1 MRGMEDREG
10 ERMRDRGE
18 GGGREDGEEGGKRE
32 DERDGETLYCA
43 VLLLTFS

>member
-1 MRGMEDREG
+1 
-10 ERMRDRGE
+10 MRDRGE
-18 GGGREDGEEGGKRE
+18 GGGRDDGEEGGKRE